1 MLAPTLPTDPLH
13 PPHATQHS
21 PSVSV
26 AEVRYRN
33 HTKKVAVYE
42 GMSPNECSL
51 LLQAAFFDPTTSG
64 TLPDQG
70 GKVMGFV
77 HLKTKTFLPLS
88 LATAFPQLLQPNH
101 TYELILE
108 KETPAPTIPK
118 HAETP
123 SATSHVHNPTNTT
136 HPHAAPSCPQDQNG
150 EDHWSEAMYNLMVHW
165 DSHPHNDESAARLPL
180 EKLETLLLSQQH
192 PQLHQAFLGYST
204 PGAATYRNLPALVH
218 QVRRVLAVLQQQTK
232 SSFTRV
238 VNQLVHLKPHD
249 IALIHE
255 LFTQ

>member
-42 GMSPNECSL
+42 GMSPTECSL

-64 TLPDQG
+64 THPDQG

-108 KETPAPTIPK
+108 KEPPAPTIPK

-123 SATSHVHNPTNTT
+123 SAASLVHNPANTT
-136 HPHAAPSCPQDQNG
+136 HPHAAPSCPQDQDG

-165 DSHPHNDESAARLPL
+165 DSHPHDDESGARLPL